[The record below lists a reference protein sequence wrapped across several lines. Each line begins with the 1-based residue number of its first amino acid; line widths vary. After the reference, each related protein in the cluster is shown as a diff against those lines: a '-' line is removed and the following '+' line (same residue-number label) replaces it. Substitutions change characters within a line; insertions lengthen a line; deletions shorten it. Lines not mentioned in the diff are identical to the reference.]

1 MYYYTIIHNKTQK
14 HAFHVLNFQECWKD
28 FGTWKFWKNSIRL
41 LRSTF
46 KFFYCLMKSGL
57 LRRSTASFSSLAFWD
72 TKQDSQDGNKEFGNL
87 GRRGRP
93 AEAWMKYSR
102 HNLYIIIIFCRFGI
116 NLSWDGLIIVVNSV
130 GSRRA
135 RQETIKALAEN
146 HKINLN
152 ISKQIEE
159 MRQIKKRVKTGHKRT
174 GTKTSSDIKRK
185 KTGQARLVKLCR
197 PHYLFLQVESKGITP
212 NKDFIS
218 RILWKTIISP
228 PIKA

>member
-1 MYYYTIIHNKTQK
+1 MYYYTIIHNITQK
-14 HAFHVLNFQECWKD
+14 HAFHVFNFQEFWKD
-28 FGTWKFWKNSIRL
+28 FGTWKFWKDSIRL

-46 KFFYCLMKSGL
+46 KFLHCLMKSGL

-72 TKQDSQDGNKEFGNL
+72 TKQDSQDGNKEFGNV

-159 MRQIKKRVKTGHKRT
+159 MRQIKKESKPA
-174 GTKTSSDIKRK
+174 TKGPGPKPRPTSKEK

-212 NKDFIS
+212 NKDFI
-218 RILWKTIISP
+218 
-228 PIKA
+228 